1 MARARTG
8 QIVERDGKIYAR
20 VRFKDDSGKQ
30 RDIWRKADNR
40 THARQILRELLHE
53 IENATAAKLDAA
65 NMTFE
70 QLANHY
76 ITHYLQ
82 PAQYV
87 GDKKVSGVR
96 GVVPALC
103 AVRPLVAHFA
113 SQKIRAITYGDMK
126 SYKEARLKTPTR
138 YGTQRSI
145 AAVNKELSKAKRMF
159 GIAVREQWLH
169 RSPFA
174 NGESLIGDEE
184 HRTRLLSREEE
195 ARLFAAIESEP
206 KRAHLKGICMV
217 ALDCALRRGELFT
230 LRWSDVNLERR
241 TITVRAF
248 NSKTARARTVAM
260 TTRVYVE
267 LARLWLESAQDSGA
281 LVFGVTVSIK
291 TAWKK
296 ICREAG
302 IHDFHFHD
310 CRATA
315 ISRMIA
321 AGMSPAEVMR
331 VSGHTTLR
339 AFYIYVRTDLDA
351 AFRAASILDTYLA
364 QTSQMQ
370 STLPETVN

>member
-20 VRFKDDSGKQ
+20 VRFKDDTGKK
-30 RDIWRKADNR
+30 RDLWRKADNR
-40 THARQILRELLHE
+40 THARQILRELLNE
-53 IENATAAKLDAA
+53 TERTSAAQLDAA

-70 QLANHY
+70 ELAEHY
-76 ITHYLQ
+76 IAHYLQ

-103 AVRPLVAHFA
+103 AVKPLVAHFGTR
-113 SQKIRAITYGDMK
+113 KIRAITYGDLK
-126 SYKEARLKTPTR
+126 TYKETRLKTPTR

-159 GIAVREQWLH
+159 GIAVREQWLQ

-174 NGESLIGDEE
+174 NGESLIGDEM

-195 ARLFAAIESEP
+195 ARLFATIEAEP
-206 KRAHLKGICMV
+206 KRAHLKGICMM
-217 ALDCALRRGELFT
+217 ALDCALRRGEIFT
-230 LRWSDVNLERR
+230 LRWSDVDLERR
-241 TITVRAF
+241 TVTVRAF
-248 NSKTARARTVAM
+248 NSKTARSRTIAM
-260 TTRVYVE
+260 TSRVYAE
-267 LARLWLESAQDSGA
+267 LARLWQESTQDVNA
-281 LVFGVTVSIK
+281 LVFGVSVTIK

-296 ICREAG
+296 ICRDAG
-302 IHDFHFHD
+302 LEDFHFHD

-315 ISRMIA
+315 ISRMIS
-321 AGMSPAEVMR
+321 AGMAPAEVMR

-351 AFRAASILDTYLA
+351 AFRAASVLDAYLA
-364 QTSQMQ
+364 QTAQAQDGVSEM
-370 STLPETVN
+370 VN